1 MQRDLVRMLQMER
14 ATLSGIVT
22 TLVRKGLVDQTPDS
36 EDQRQRMLRITRSG
50 TKLWKELP
58 DPIGL
63 IMAVAFDGADATE
76 LAIARRVLQAATQR
90 LNATPQRTHLRRKSS
105 MPILVTGGTGL
116 VGSRLLRRFVDA
128 GVDCRALVRPGKEVP
143 AGATPVEG
151 DLLDADSLKHAV
163 EGVSAIVHLAAVF
176 RTQKEDDI
184 WRANLDGTKNL
195 IAAAKAHAPQV
206 RFVMASTG
214 LVYDADASHPG
225 LEEDTTNPKLAYPA
239 SKIAAENELR
249 NSGLNWSILR
259 LGFVYG
265 DGDGHL
271 ASVPPIVARF
281 KWHPAKTFSLIH
293 QRDVAGAVEL
303 ALTGAMDG
311 HIVNICDDAPTTLYE
326 MASLVGCPIEPS
338 AEPLTDPWMGRMDG
352 SRLRSFGFQPTVP
365 TVYQA
370 MQQGIL

>member
-1 MQRDLVRMLQMER
+1 M
-14 ATLSGIVT
+14 T
-22 TLVRKGLVDQTPDS
+22 
-36 EDQRQRMLRITRSG
+36 
-50 TKLWKELP
+50 
-58 DPIGL
+58 
-63 IMAVAFDGADATE
+63 
-76 LAIARRVLQAATQR
+76 
-90 LNATPQRTHLRRKSS
+90 
-105 MPILVTGGTGL
+105 ILVTGGTGL

-143 AGATPVEG
+143 AGASPVEG
-151 DLLDADSLKHAV
+151 DLFDADSLKRAV

-176 RTQKEDDI
+176 RTQNEDDI

-195 IAAAKAHAPQV
+195 IAAAKTHAPQV

-214 LVYDADASHPG
+214 LVYDPDASHPG
-225 LEEDTTNPKLAYPA
+225 LEDDATNPKLAYPA

-271 ASVPPIVARF
+271 ASVPNVVARF
-281 KWHPAKTFSLIH
+281 KWHPAKTFSLVH

-311 HIVNICDDAPTTLYE
+311 RIVNICRRRTDHPLRDGPPCGLLHRAFSGALDQSVDGPHGWIT
-326 MASLVGCPIEPS
+326 ASRPRLP
-338 AEPLTDPWMGRMDG
+338 AYG
-352 SRLRSFGFQPTVP
+352 SDCVSSYATRNSVTGARDRGP
-365 TVYQA
+365 
-370 MQQGIL
+370 

>member
-1 MQRDLVRMLQMER
+1 M
-14 ATLSGIVT
+14 T
-22 TLVRKGLVDQTPDS
+22 
-36 EDQRQRMLRITRSG
+36 
-50 TKLWKELP
+50 
-58 DPIGL
+58 
-63 IMAVAFDGADATE
+63 
-76 LAIARRVLQAATQR
+76 
-90 LNATPQRTHLRRKSS
+90 
-105 MPILVTGGTGL
+105 ILVTGGTGL
-116 VGSRLLRRFVDA
+116 VGSRLLRRFADS
-128 GVDCRALVRPGKEVP
+128 GVDCRSLVRPGKEAP
-143 AGATPVEG
+143 AGAKRVEG
-151 DLLDADSLKHAV
+151 DLLDADSLKQAL

-176 RTQKEDDI
+176 RTHNEDDI

-195 IAAAKAHAPQV
+195 IATAKAHAPQV

-225 LEEDTTNPKLAYPA
+225 LEDDATNPKLAYPA

-271 ASVPPIVARF
+271 AAVPQLAARF
-281 KWHPAKTFSLIH
+281 KWHPARTFSLVH
-293 QRDVAGAVEL
+293 QRDVARAVDL

-311 HIVNICDDAPTTLYE
+311 RIVNICDDAPTTLYE
-326 MASLVGCPIEPS
+326 MASLVGSPVEPS
-338 AEPLTDPWMGRMDG
+338 TEPLTDPWMGRMDG
-352 SRLRSFGFQPTVP
+352 SRLRSLGFQPTVP